1 VPTNSEIYSR
11 QIRAFRL
18 KFGRE
23 MRPED
28 PFFFDPESDS
38 PSFRPDKDAHYVVAR
53 LAKLLEEAGAEPAHV
68 YAFRKTGGLLPP
80 DVDRLTPAERAEWEA
95 AVAEYHR
102 GAREEFGAGP
112 RGPRGQAEES
122 DRGGKRS

>member
-1 VPTNSEIYSR
+1 MPTNSAIYHR

-23 MRPED
+23 MGPED
-28 PFFFDPESDS
+28 PFFFDPQADS
-38 PSFRPDKDAHYVVAR
+38 PSFRPDKDAQYVAAR
-53 LAKLLEEAGAEPAHV
+53 LAKLFEEAGAEPAHV
-68 YAFRKTGGLLPP
+68 FAFRKTGLLPP

-102 GAREEFGAGP
+102 GARE
-112 RGPRGQAEES
+112 
-122 DRGGKRS
+122 